1 MKEHLEVTKKLWFDQ
16 VYRALNSADQQKLN
30 ERKNKIDIQ
39 LQMYVKGVLLLNF
52 LTILNTFT
60 AFSPEHVD
68 IVLIAGHLRRFQ

>member
-39 LQMYVKGVLLLNF
+39 LQMYVKDAKMVETN
-52 LTILNTFT
+52 
-60 AFSPEHVD
+60 D
-68 IVLIAGHLRRFQ
+68 QK